1 MAKQLTLDEMIESL
15 TLMNHPAAGACQAV
29 IEAIGTLMADTIAA
43 ALGVTAGPATFEGT
57 AFAGTCAPFRPTY
70 PGQPCPSPLSDYD
83 PEEWDNDVDPSLA
96 PAAGPSTIS
105 HYTIET
111 TIRRPFYKHRVYE
124 AATLDDACRQALQDD
139 DWEGEKLDDE
149 TAGEPYVT
157 GIWTGEDAAYKNAS
171 LPIPTNGHASGEHKM
186 QEVDLLLALL
196 KRFASTTGRHTLP
209 HLDINS

>member
-1 MAKQLTLDEMIESL
+1 M
-15 TLMNHPAAGACQAV
+15 PAHARHSAPH
-29 IEAIGTLMADTIAA
+29 T
-43 ALGVTAGPATFEGT
+43 PA
-57 AFAGTCAPFRPTY
+57 
-70 PGQPCPSPLSDYD
+70 SP
-83 PEEWDNDVDPSLA
+83 A
-96 PAAGPSTIS
+96 PARFQIMILKNGIMTLTPPL
-105 HYTIET
+105 HLPPDHQRFP
-111 TIRRPFYKHRVYE
+111 TIRSRQPFRPFYKHRVYE

-157 GIWTGEDAAYKNAS
+157 GIWTGEDAAYKSAS

-209 HLDINS
+209 HLHINS

>member
-29 IEAIGTLMADTIAA
+29 IEAIGTLMADTIPA
-43 ALGVTAGPATFEGT
+43 ALGVT
-57 AFAGTCAPFRPTY
+57 
-70 PGQPCPSPLSDYD
+70 
-83 PEEWDNDVDPSLA
+83 
-96 PAAGPSTIS
+96 AGPSTIS

-157 GIWTGEDAAYKNAS
+157 GIWTGEDAAYKSAS

-209 HLDINS
+209 HLHINS